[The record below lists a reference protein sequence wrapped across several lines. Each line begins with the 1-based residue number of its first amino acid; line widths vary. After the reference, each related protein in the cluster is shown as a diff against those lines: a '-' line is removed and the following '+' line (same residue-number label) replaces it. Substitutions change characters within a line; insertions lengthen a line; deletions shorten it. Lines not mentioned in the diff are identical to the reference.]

1 MLAEAAPNDAATC
14 EGKLARSLEVALSFC
29 KDPALSGLP
38 YVPFLLQHSVN
49 KEERVFRV
57 DDGLFIASE
66 HGAADVGLLRAFV
79 TATPRLPPRRR
90 GLHISHPL
98 PRGPSPCAQAGS
110 ACPAS

>member
-1 MLAEAAPNDAATC
+1 MIRGSMSFATDTTPEEWAAVLAEAAPNDAATC

-38 YVPFLLQHSVN
+38 YVPFLAQHSVN

-79 TATPRLPPRRR
+79 TATLLP
-90 GLHISHPL
+90 
-98 PRGPSPCAQAGS
+98 
-110 ACPAS
+110 